1 MYSYAHNTLSAIIKY
16 SYVLYVQYVDK
27 QCVYLYMHIIY
38 VGGNFRE
45 VELLFLPEFRRRN
58 FEFTFPR
65 PQQRTIHHS
74 VARTTKSVC
83 NYSSRLAP

>member
-1 MYSYAHNTLSAIIKY
+1 MCTTHWAIIKY
-16 SYVLYVQYVDK
+16 SCVLYVQYVDK
-27 QCVYLYMHIIY
+27 QCVYLYVRIIY

-74 VARTTKSVC
+74 L
-83 NYSSRLAP
+83 LAPLSPCVIIHRV